1 MKNNR
6 CAPHTGRGDPPERSG
21 TQGSHPVIDG
31 VRGDPPWMFISRGD
45 PPLVGCKWN
54 DPPDKN
60 ENRNSQATP
69 ELVEGVVSELVEER
83 IIGCKNRQQARG
95 MSDNEQLESGQL

>member
-1 MKNNR
+1 
-6 CAPHTGRGDPPERSG
+6 
-21 TQGSHPVIDG
+21 
-31 VRGDPPWMFISRGD
+31 MFISRGD

-69 ELVEGVVSELVEER
+69 ELVEGMVSELVEEVISELVEER

-95 MSDNEQLESGQL
+95 MPKNE

>member
-6 CAPHTGRGDPPERSG
+6 CAPHVGRGDPPERSG
-21 TQGSHPVIDG
+21 TQGSHPVIGG

-69 ELVEGVVSELVEER
+69 ELVEER
-83 IIGCKNRQQARG
+83 IIGCKNRQLARG
-95 MSDNEQLESGQL
+95 MPKNE